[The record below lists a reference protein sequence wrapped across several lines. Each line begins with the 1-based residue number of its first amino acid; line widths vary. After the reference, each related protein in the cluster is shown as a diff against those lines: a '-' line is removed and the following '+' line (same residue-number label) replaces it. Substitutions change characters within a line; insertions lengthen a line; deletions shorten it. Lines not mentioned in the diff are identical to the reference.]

1 MITFTIDNQ
10 HKVFLECFNNPISGK
25 YKTIL
30 QKLISKG
37 MQIDNQISFIRFM
50 SVDKQ
55 KKLLLTSIDS
65 VNEFMGHQYIDT
77 KNVQWDRDFFNQA
90 HELFEKLNGTFT
102 NPTKLIVI
110 APDKIKEDIRLIN
123 TLVHQLEEQGTKQW
137 RFQWHKEH
145 TIRQKMIDE
154 DYNTMVFDTVPNT
167 MYLHYNEV
175 GKSTIDVFNDQLD
188 INYPNI
194 VNNHYIGPDIRYY
207 NSTEHCFGD
216 NFLIWCKDKNIDP
229 YRKQNGLGL
238 YPVGTYTTNFTNDD
252 ISVESRWTNVEISS

>member
-1 MITFTIDNQ
+1 
-10 HKVFLECFNNPISGK
+10 
-25 YKTIL
+25 
-30 QKLISKG
+30 
-37 MQIDNQISFIRFM
+37 
-50 SVDKQ
+50 
-55 KKLLLTSIDS
+55 
-65 VNEFMGHQYIDT
+65 
-77 KNVQWDRDFFNQA
+77 
-90 HELFEKLNGTFT
+90 
-102 NPTKLIVI
+102 
-110 APDKIKEDIRLIN
+110 
-123 TLVHQLEEQGTKQW
+123 
-137 RFQWHKEH
+137 
-145 TIRQKMIDE
+145 
-154 DYNTMVFDTVPNT
+154 

-252 ISVESRWTNVEISS
+252 FKEKIIQSNNENPQNISVYIHIPFCPQICHFCGCSIFST